1 MPKPILT
8 IKKLTKIYGS
18 NVIFRD
24 IDLTVN
30 EGDTIVI
37 IGPSGTGKSTL
48 LRCVNLLTQP
58 NSGQIWLGDMEITA
72 KDANEDLVRQH
83 IGMVFQNFLLFNH
96 LTALENV
103 KLGLTKVKH
112 LNEKVA
118 EAKAF
123 NELKRVGLSD
133 RAYHYPGQLSGGQQQ
148 RVGIARALAMDP
160 RIMLF
165 DEPTSALDPELI
177 GEVLEVMRDL
187 ARSGMTMLVVTHEM
201 GFARE
206 VADRIV
212 FMEKGS
218 IVEEGAPDDL
228 FYRPKFE
235 RTREFLW
242 KITELYGKQE
252 SADTSS
258 KSVLPE
264 APLEGTPVEG
274 PTN

>member
-8 IKKLTKIYGS
+8 IKNLTKTYGQ
-18 NVIFRD
+18 NVIFQHL
-24 IDLTVN
+24 DLTVN

-48 LRCVNLLTQP
+48 LRCINLLTRP
-58 NSGQIWLGDMEITA
+58 NEGQIWLDDLEITA
-72 KDANEDLVRQH
+72 KGTDEDKVRQH

-96 LTALENV
+96 LTALGNV

-112 LNEKVA
+112 MTDEAATEKA
-118 EAKAF
+118 MR
-123 NELKRVGLSD
+123 ELSRVGLAD
-133 RAYHYPGQLSGGQQQ
+133 RANHYPGQLSGGQQQ

-160 RIMLF
+160 RVMLF

-177 GEVLEVMRDL
+177 GEVLEVMRQL
-187 ARSGMTMLVVTHEM
+187 ALEGMTMMVVTHEM

-212 FMEKGS
+212 FMEKGF
-218 IVEEGAPDDL
+218 IVEEGSPDEM
-228 FYRPKFE
+228 FNHPKYD

-242 KITELYGKQE
+242 KITELYGKKE
-252 SADTSS
+252 
-258 KSVLPE
+258 KE
-264 APLEGTPVEG
+264 AE
-274 PTN
+274 